1 MEDIKPIEAIR
12 AVREG
17 RMSRRDFTKLL
28 TAAGVG
34 MATMPLIPTVGKAAT
49 EDHPLV
55 FTWAGYE
62 EEGFNA
68 AYREKHDGELPNF
81 SFFGD
86 EEEAFA
92 KIRAG
97 FKADVSMPCSYKIP
111 QWTKAGV
118 IQPIDTSRLS
128 NWKDIIPNLKNIEGT
143 VIDGN
148 QMFVCQDWAQ
158 TSILYRTDLMKEL
171 AGDIEES
178 WGMMWDERLAG
189 RISMLDSLID
199 GVMVAAIY
207 GGAKNPF
214 NMDDADIEMTRELLR
229 QQLPLLRFYSN
240 DTTSIEQALASGE
253 LVAAVA
259 WTSSYG
265 NLKSE
270 GIPVTWAQPKEGA
283 MTWTCG
289 LCLQADADEAK
300 LDRSYDFIDAMLSPE
315 AGEYEIMEW
324 YYGHSNLKAFE
335 RVSKED
341 LEARGYPSDPNKFG
355 EFLSAGIFQ
364 EPILNEPVLQEMFEE
379 VKAGM

>member
-1 MEDIKPIEAIR
+1 
-12 AVREG
+12 
-17 RMSRRDFTKLL
+17 
-28 TAAGVG
+28 
-34 MATMPLIPTVGKAAT
+34 MATMPLIPTTGKAAV

-55 FTWAGYE
+55 FTWSGYE
-62 EEGFNA
+62 EDGFNA
-68 AYREKHDGELPNF
+68 AYREKYGEAPNY

-92 KIRAG
+92 KMRAG

-111 QWTKAGV
+111 QWTQAGV

-128 NWKDIIPNLKNIEGT
+128 NWGDVIPELKNVAGT
-143 VIDGN
+143 IIDGK
-148 QMFVCQDWAQ
+148 QMWVCQDWAQ
-158 TSILYRTDLMKEL
+158 TSVLYREDLM
-171 AGDIEES
+171 DVSEES
-178 WGMMWDERLAG
+178 WGMMWDERYTGRLAM
-189 RISMLDSLID
+189 IDSLID

-240 DTTSIEQALASGE
+240 DMTSIEQALASGE
-253 LVAAVA
+253 LVAAVT
-259 WTSSYG
+259 WTASYG
-265 NLKSE
+265 NLKAE
-270 GIPVTWAQPKEGA
+270 GIPVKWAQPKEGA

-289 LCLQADADEAK
+289 LCLQTEADEAK

-341 LEARGYPSDPNKFG
+341 LDARGYPSDPNKFG
-355 EFLSAGIFQ
+355 AFLSAGIFQ